1 MKSSNRTERSLFV
14 FSLAIVEAVT
24 ETGNYSMGTLDSPVA
39 RHKDSNSVTYLIS
52 HNNGCYWLRECVN
65 TQLNPED
72 LCMHTYTYIYS
83 YVLFTLYSGKLLL
96 HSL

>member
-1 MKSSNRTERSLFV
+1 MKSSNNTERSLFV
-14 FSLAIVEAVT
+14 FFPSDAIVEAVAG
-24 ETGNYSMGTLDSPVA
+24 TGNYSMGTLASPVA

-72 LCMHTYTYIYS
+72 LCMHAHICTYIPIHYS
-83 YVLFTLYSGKLLL
+83 LFA
-96 HSL
+96 

>member
-1 MKSSNRTERSLFV
+1 MFSLFQ
-14 FSLAIVEAVT
+14 AIVEAVT

-52 HNNGCYWLRECVN
+52 HNNGCYWLRERVN

-72 LCMHTYTYIYS
+72 LCMHA
-83 YVLFTLYSGKLLL
+83 YVRTFLYVI
-96 HSL
+96 HSLLKQTSVALIVNLLQ

>member
-1 MKSSNRTERSLFV
+1 MLSPSQ
-14 FSLAIVEAVT
+14 AIVEAV
-24 ETGNYSMGTLDSPVA
+24 TGNYSMGTLDSPVT

-72 LCMHTYTYIYS
+72 LCMHTYIWTSIPIYYS
-83 YVLFTLYSGKLLL
+83 VFT
-96 HSL
+96 

>member
-1 MKSSNRTERSLFV
+1 MKSSNKTECSLFV
-14 FSLAIVEAVT
+14 LSLAQAIVEAVT

-72 LCMHTYTYIYS
+72 LCMHTYICTYIPIYYS
-83 YVLFTLYSGKLLL
+83 LFT
-96 HSL
+96 

>member
-1 MKSSNRTERSLFV
+1 
-14 FSLAIVEAVT
+14 
-24 ETGNYSMGTLDSPVA
+24 MGTLASPVA

-72 LCMHTYTYIYS
+72 LCMHTHICTYIPT
-83 YVLFTLYSGKLLL
+83 LFTLYLSTLWHSLQACLSKKLGISFFMAPWNELLVKLLL
-96 HSL
+96 KP

>member
-1 MKSSNRTERSLFV
+1 MFVLSLAQ
-14 FSLAIVEAVT
+14 AIVEAVT

-72 LCMHTYTYIYS
+72 LCMHTYICTYIPIYYS
-83 YVLFTLYSGKLLL
+83 LFT
-96 HSL
+96 